1 MTTKAYDDGRLTVD
15 HTGVTIRWYYPWGS
29 KVIQFDSIES
39 VTEKP
44 LRGWW
49 GRWRIFGSG
58 DFVHW
63 FNLDSSR
70 PHKMSSV
77 ELCVGKRIRPTVTP
91 DDVPAFLDA
100 LPPALVRNSG

>member
-1 MTTKAYDDGRLTVD
+1 MTSMTYNDGRLAVD
-15 HTGVTIRWYYPWGS
+15 DTSVTIRWYYPWGS
-29 KVIQFDSIES
+29 KVIAFDSIES
-39 VTEKP
+39 VSEMS

-63 FNLDSSR
+63 FNLDASR
-70 PHKMSSV
+70 PHKISAV
-77 ELCVGKRIRPTVTP
+77 ELRVGKRIRPTVTP

-100 LPPALVRNSG
+100 LAPKVARDSG